1 MIRRPTIAL
10 ALCLALT
17 GCVHKRPAPP
27 ALPQASAPVV
37 LEPAPTKAQVEIPA
51 PPPEPTPIPPADKPK
66 PRRPRKPKPIV
77 PPPTAAPAP
86 VEVATNTPTPA
97 EANPIGQL
105 STGGDTSDRAKSDT
119 RNLIAQT
126 QKNLAAL
133 SSETARQHATA
144 INQIKTFLRQADEAL
159 NSNDLDG
166 ARNLAN
172 KAKLLLDDIKK

>member
-1 MIRRPTIAL
+1 MTHRPAIAL
-10 ALCLALT
+10 ALCLALA
-17 GCVHKRPAPP
+17 GCAHKHPKAP
-27 ALPQASAPVV
+27 ALPQASAPVM
-37 LEPAPTKAQVEIPA
+37 LEPTPTKAEVEIPA
-51 PPPEPTPIPPADKPK
+51 PPPEPRIIPPAEKPK
-66 PRRPRKPKPIV
+66 PRRPRKPKPIA
-77 PPPTAAPAP
+77 PPAPAP
-86 VEVATNTPTPA
+86 VEVATNTATPA
-97 EANPIGQL
+97 ETNAIGQL
-105 STGGDTSDRAKSDT
+105 STGGDTSDRAKSDI